1 MNLLVHPEES
11 NIPANDARRLE
22 LLRDAGFPNP
32 ESALAHL
39 RDEVGQLPLPGAA
52 AVEATTIREALGER
66 LSRLPEGQARL
77 ATLVPELIGDRSGD
91 LATVLWLARAQHGED
106 LDLPGFALAILD
118 ALLAS
123 GRETEG
129 LALARFLLDGRFDWQ
144 KVYDDGDVPH
154 EFLRPRDPNPL
165 IWQLLDDLA
174 PYRPLRV
181 IELGCGIGNDAV
193 ALLQSPLVDRY
204 LGIDVVPQAIEGF
217 RRRLQTDEYTTMPEL
232 VCGDFARQL
241 ADPAVREAGYNCVYA
256 YSSLHYFAS
265 AELKRIFALVR
276 SLLLASGGNGF
287 FAFGLKGTGSIW
299 EGQGVPLYR
308 PDVWINP
315 DGQSRWFPT
324 RQALAREL
332 DAAGFEVRFHELHNH
347 WGYSEKGKRDTF
359 HYVVCSPR
367 ASFLGAGI

>member
-1 MNLLVHPEES
+1 M
-11 NIPANDARRLE
+11 PANDARRLE
-22 LLRDAGFPNP
+22 LLRDAGFPDP
-32 ESALAHL
+32 DTALNRL
-39 RDEVGQLPLPGAA
+39 REDVGQLPLPGGAA
-52 AVEATTIREALGER
+52 TEASTIRTALAER
-66 LSRLPEGQARL
+66 LARLPGDQARL
-77 ATLVPELIGDRSGD
+77 AKLVPELIGDRSGD
-91 LATVLWLARAQHGED
+91 LATALWLARAQHGD
-106 LDLPGFALAILD
+106 ALDLPGFALATLD

-123 GRETEG
+123 GREMEG

-144 KVYDDGDVPH
+144 QVYDSGTVPH

-165 IWQLLDDLA
+165 VWQLLDELS

-181 IELGCGIGNDAV
+181 IELGCGIGNDAL
-193 ALLQSPLVDRY
+193 ALLESPHVDRY

-217 RRRLQTDEYTTMPEL
+217 RRRVADAPHLTRPEL
-232 VCGDFARQL
+232 VCGDFAERL

-276 SLLLASGGNGF
+276 SLLLAGGRTGF

-299 EGQGVPLYR
+299 DGQGLPLYR

-315 DGQSRWFPT
+315 DGQSRWFPS
-324 RQALAREL
+324 RQALAKEL
-332 DAAGFEVRFHELHNH
+332 DAAGFEVRLHELHNH

-359 HYVVCSPR
+359 HYVVCTPR

>member
-1 MNLLVHPEES
+1 M
-11 NIPANDARRLE
+11 PANDARRLE
-22 LLRDAGFPNP
+22 LLRDAGFPDP
-32 ESALAHL
+32 ASALARL
-39 RDEVGQLPLPGAA
+39 RDDVGQLPLPGGAA
-52 AVEATTIREALGER
+52 AEADVIRTALAAR
-66 LSRLPEGQARL
+66 VARLPAEQARL
-77 ATLVPELIGDRSGD
+77 AQLVPELIGDRSGD
-91 LATVLWLARAQHGED
+91 LATALWLARAQHGD
-106 LDLPGFALAILD
+106 ALDLPGFSLAILD
-118 ALLAS
+118 ALLAT
-123 GRETEG
+123 GREMEG

-144 KVYDDGDVPH
+144 KVYDAGTVPH

-181 IELGCGIGNDAV
+181 IELGCGIGNDAM
-193 ALLQSPLVDRY
+193 ALLESPHVDRY

-217 RRRLQTDEYTTMPEL
+217 RRRVASAPPATAPGL
-232 VCGDFARQL
+232 VCGDFAEHL

-276 SLLLASGGNGF
+276 SLLLAGGRNGF

-299 EGQGVPLYR
+299 EGQGLPLYR

-324 RQALAREL
+324 RQALAKEL

-359 HYVVCSPR
+359 HYVVCTPR
-367 ASFLGAGI
+367 ASFLGEGI

>member
-1 MNLLVHPEES
+1 M
-11 NIPANDARRLE
+11 PANDARRLE
-22 LLRDAGFPNP
+22 LLRDAGFPRP
-32 ESALAHL
+32 AAALARR
-39 RDEVGQLPLPGAA
+39 RDDVGQLPLPGGAA
-52 AVEATTIREALGER
+52 DEASAIRTAIAGR
-66 LSRLPEGQARL
+66 IARLPEDQVRL
-77 ATLVPELIGDRSGD
+77 ANLVPELLGERSGD
-91 LATVLWLARAQHGED
+91 LATALWLARAQHGD
-106 LDLPGFALAILD
+106 QLDLPGFALAVLD
-118 ALLAS
+118 AFLAR

-144 KVYDDGDVPH
+144 QVYDSGTVPH
-154 EFLRPRDPNPL
+154 EFLRPREPNPL
-165 IWQLLDDLA
+165 IWQLLDELE

-181 IELGCGIGNDAV
+181 IELGCGIGNDAM
-193 ALLQSPLVDRY
+193 ALLDAPSVDRY

-217 RRRLQTDEYTTMPEL
+217 RRRLEQAPHATTPEL
-232 VCGDFARQL
+232 VCGDFAERL
-241 ADPAVREAGYNCVYA
+241 ADPAVREGGYNCVYA

-276 SLLLASGGNGF
+276 SLLLASGRNGF

-299 EGQGVPLYR
+299 EGQGIPLYR

-324 RQALAREL
+324 KQALAREL

-367 ASFLGAGI
+367 AAFLGDGI